1 MRSQYVCN
9 SNDAV
14 VGIITAVLLIGLII
28 VVFSI
33 IQSTY
38 VPNWMEGIEAD
49 HMDKVTEQFHQ
60 IKFSIDLQATLN
72 ETDLPISAPISLGNR
87 ELPFLQSSK
96 SYGSIQILNNAAWM
110 NISFNEST
118 PALSMLTFGDIKYIS
133 SNNYYVNQDFIYE
146 CGAIII
152 GQHNGNIM
160 TVKPT
165 ISSASVGNNLTITM
179 RFPDIDSVGN
189 KEAAAGFG
197 TYAFR
202 VEFNETIAYEY
213 DNTTQ
218 ILLHTN
224 YPNAWNLYL
233 SSYLTN
239 TLGLTEGN
247 SNDFTTAINGRDLT
261 ITFNYDS
268 SRVINLVV
276 AVPYINAQIAPGWIE

>member
-1 MRSQYVCN
+1 VKFDS
-9 SNDAV
+9 SSDSV

-33 IQSTY
+33 IQSVY

-49 HMDKVTEQFHQ
+49 HMDDVTEQFHQ
-60 IKFSIDLQATLN
+60 IKFAIDLQATLN

-87 ELPFLQSSK
+87 DLPFLKSSK

-110 NISFNEST
+110 NITFNESSLAT
-118 PALSMLTFGDIKYIS
+118 SILAFGDIKYIS
-133 SNNYYVNQDFIYE
+133 SNNYFVNQDFIYE

-160 TVKPT
+160 TVKPAV
-165 ISSASVGNNLTITM
+165 SAEPSGSNLTITM
-179 RFPDIDSVGN
+179 RFPDINSVGN

-197 TYAFR
+197 TYAIR
-202 VEFNETIAYEY
+202 VEFNETFTYEY

-218 ILLHTN
+218 ILLHTD

-233 SSYLTN
+233 TSYLTN
-239 TLGLTEGN
+239 NLGLIEGIG
-247 SNDFTTAINGRDLT
+247 NDFTTTINGQDLT
-261 ITFNYDS
+261 INFNYEPL
-268 SRVINLVV
+268 RVINLKVS
-276 AVPYINAQIAPGWIE
+276 VPYINAQIAPGWIE